1 MIADLKS
8 SIFQT
13 PTEFI
18 ERQGSYLV
26 NETLKVSFQ
35 QPSYKNLVSI
45 SKLALSNADPE
56 HADICFVQEEFT
68 NPDAFKILCE
78 SKGITI
84 FTSTPRAGLFAL
96 HLLKQILAY

>member
-8 SIFQT
+8 SLFPT
-13 PTEFI
+13 PTEYI
-18 ERQGSYLV
+18 ERQGSFLL

-35 QPSYKNLVSI
+35 KSSYKHLISI

-56 HADICFVQEEFT
+56 HADIRFVQEEFT

-84 FTSTPRAGLFAL
+84 FTSTPRAGLL
-96 HLLKQILAY
+96 HSIF